1 MPDREKKRRKKEKK
15 RRKEKKILD
24 EILQRA
30 NGQAG
35 LKFSSGRTLYTPARL
50 KKKREKEKKRKNNRG
65 SAAAFI
71 ILEVSSSRDREQ
83 YLTPRATV

>member
-1 MPDREKKRRKKEKK
+1 M
-15 RRKEKKILD
+15 
-24 EILQRA
+24 QTA
-30 NGQAG
+30 GG
-35 LKFSSGRTLYTPARL
+35 LKFSSGRTLYTCAV
-50 KKKREKEKKRKNNRG
+50 KEKRKRNNRG